1 MPIASA
7 CARNRAR
14 RVVVLGMRDFSSGNY
29 SDGVQMRYELRTP
42 VYFVG
47 FMGAGKTTLTRKLAR
62 MLGLASADIDRSIER
77 ETGHSIKELFS
88 QMTEGQFREL
98 EAGKLEQFAA
108 GEPLFISCGGGLVE
122 GERSR
127 DIIKNTGFCVH
138 MFVSPD
144 ESADRISNHAT
155 RPFFETM
162 DSVRTVNSR
171 RAPLY
176 EDIADATVDTTGKKP
191 HEVAVEVRDLLLK
204 EGVLCQRP
212 R

>member
-1 MPIASA
+1 MSSLFPQSCDEAP
-7 CARNRAR
+7 RAT
-14 RVVVLGMRDFSSGNY
+14 
-29 SDGVQMRYELRTP
+29 YELRMP

-77 ETGHSIKELFS
+77 ETGATIKQLFA
-88 QMTEGQFREL
+88 QMTEEEFREL

-108 GEPLFISCGGGLVE
+108 GEPLFISCGGGLIE

-127 DIIKNTGFCVH
+127 AIIKDTGFCVH
-138 MFVSPD
+138 MFVSAD
-144 ESADRISNHAT
+144 ESASRISNHAT

-162 DSVRTVNSR
+162 DSVRTVNTR

-176 EDIADATVDTTGKKP
+176 EMVADATVDTTGKSP
-191 HEVAVEVRDLLLK
+191 NEVASEVRDLLLK
-204 EGVLCQRP
+204 EGVLCRRP
-212 R
+212 G